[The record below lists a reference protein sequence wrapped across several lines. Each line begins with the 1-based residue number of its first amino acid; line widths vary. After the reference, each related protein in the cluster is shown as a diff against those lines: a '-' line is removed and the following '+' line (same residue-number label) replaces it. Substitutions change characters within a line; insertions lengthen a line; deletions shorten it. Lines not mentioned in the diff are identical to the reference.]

1 MKVKAWT
8 RDDDGDDDDDDDDDD
23 DEKLNLCSNRIE
35 ALIERMVSKI

>member
-8 RDDDGDDDDDDDDDD
+8 RDDDGDDDDDDD

-35 ALIERMVSKI
+35 ALIERMVSKL

>member
-8 RDDDGDDDDDDDDDD
+8 RDDDGDDDDD
-23 DEKLNLCSNRIE
+23 EKKLNLCSNRIE

>member
-8 RDDDGDDDDDDDDDD
+8 RDDDGDDD
-23 DEKLNLCSNRIE
+23 EKKLNLCSNRIE

>member
-8 RDDDGDDDDDDDDDD
+8 RDDDGDDDDDD
-23 DEKLNLCSNRIE
+23 EKKLNLCSNRIE

>member
-8 RDDDGDDDDDDDDDD
+8 RDDDGDDDDDDDD

>member
-8 RDDDGDDDDDDDDDD
+8 RDDDGDDDDDDD

>member
-8 RDDDGDDDDDDDDDD
+8 RDDDGDDDDDD